1 LQIQPHDTGIP
12 PAPKAPSPARRRLGI
27 AAFAG
32 LTVFLCSGATSPTSC
47 PSGGNIGPSNGE
59 IIGVA
64 VGAVAVVVVGVVV
77 AVEVNKAHH
86 TLNGCVIAGPNGLE
100 LVTSDSRRYA
110 LEGDAASIKVGDRVK
125 IHGSR
130 VKKTKDT
137 KGDQVYRVEKL
148 KKDYGP
154 CPAATASPEHAA
166 P

>member
-1 LQIQPHDTGIP
+1 MQPRRPFAAHSRDPKPPTPLQ
-12 PAPKAPSPARRRLGI
+12 RRLGI

-32 LTVFLCSGATSPTSC
+32 LTVFLCGGATSPTNC
-47 PSGGNIGPSNGE
+47 NEHIGPSTGA
-59 IIGVA
+59 V
-64 VGAVAVVVVGVVV
+64 VGAVVGAGAVVAIVVVV
-77 AVEVNKAHH
+77 AVNSGHH
-86 TLNGCVIAGPNGLE
+86 TVTGCVVSGPNGLE
-100 LVTSDSRRYA
+100 LQTSESKRYA

-137 KGDQVYRVEKL
+137 TGEQVYRVEHV

-154 CPAATASPEHAA
+154 CPAGMAGHPA